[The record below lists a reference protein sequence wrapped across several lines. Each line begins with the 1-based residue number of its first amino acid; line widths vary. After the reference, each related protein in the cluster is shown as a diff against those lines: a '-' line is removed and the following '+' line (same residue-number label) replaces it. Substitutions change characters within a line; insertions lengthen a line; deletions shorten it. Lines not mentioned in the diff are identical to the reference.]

1 MLISVLLN
9 NCNYARYVGEA
20 IESVLAQTYEDFE
33 LIIAD
38 DGSTDES
45 AEIIRQYAQKD
56 SRIKTVFKENGGQA
70 SAMNAAFEASSGEI
84 ICFLDSDDCF
94 KPHKLESI
102 HRLHEEGYDYLFSD
116 HQSIDESGKP
126 IGDIIKRF
134 PYDGH
139 YLFLVYYMSKY
150 PGNVTSTLSLSRKL
164 AQNIFPL
171 PHPDKWRIQSD
182 DCIVFQA
189 AMMSRGRFVDEKL
202 VLYRIHTQNGHYGKP
217 RSSDYT
223 YTLLQKRNE
232 LKDIALEK
240 MGISQTFLK
249 NAYNL
254 VSEFKTH
261 RKKDYNLLKL
271 YLKVLFF
278 EMDLGFLKKVEVT
291 ADLLR
296 TYIAKRAA

>member
-1 MLISVLLN
+1 MLISIILDN
-9 NCNYARYVGEA
+9 YNYAHYLSEA
-20 IESVLAQTYEDFE
+20 IDSVLIQTYQNFE

-45 AEIIRQYAQKD
+45 CEIIRQYAERD
-56 SRIKTVFKENGGQA
+56 SRIKPLFKENGGQA
-70 SAMNAAFEASSGEI
+70 SAMNAAFEACSGEI

-94 KPHKLESI
+94 LPHKLETVYK
-102 HRLHEEGYDYLFSD
+102 LHMEGYDYLFSD
-116 HQSIDESGKP
+116 HQSIDKEGNNIS
-126 IGDIIKRF
+126 DTIKRF
-134 PYDGH
+134 RYDGH
-139 YLFLVYYMSKY
+139 HLFLVYYMSKY
-150 PGNVTSTLSLSRKL
+150 PGNVSSTLSLRNKL
-164 AQNIFPL
+164 AQKIFPL
-171 PHPDKWRIQSD
+171 PNPNKWKIQAD

-202 VLYRIHTQNGHYGKP
+202 TKYRIHTQNGHYGKT

-223 YTLLQKRNE
+223 YMLLQNRNE
-232 LKDIALEK
+232 LKDTALEK

-254 VSEFKTH
+254 VNEFKTH

-278 EMDLGFLKKVEVT
+278 EMDLGFLKKVETT